1 MKMDYVSVDL
11 AKDSLWWMTETERKL
26 RQKILKA
33 KTKSNRIIDIEFF
46 IFFSLWFSFDLNLH
60 SIQNAWHL
68 SQKCKPSYSFVTK
81 VNYVKI

>member
-33 KTKSNRIIDIEFF
+33 KTKSNRIIDIDFV
-46 IFFSLWFSFDLNLH
+46 FFSLVFF
-60 SIQNAWHL
+60 
-68 SQKCKPSYSFVTK
+68 
-81 VNYVKI
+81 